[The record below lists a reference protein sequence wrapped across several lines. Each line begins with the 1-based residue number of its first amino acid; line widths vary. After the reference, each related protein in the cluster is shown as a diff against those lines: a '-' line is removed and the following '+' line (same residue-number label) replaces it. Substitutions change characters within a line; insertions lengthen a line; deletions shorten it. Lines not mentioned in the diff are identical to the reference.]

1 MKNNNPMTAAAW
13 NAAAKPIKTWNQ
25 ANPDD
30 QKKLPSIDRVR
41 ARGWMLT
48 INAEK
53 HEKSEVDAILG
64 SVPTA
69 AVYSEEAGSSTGY
82 QHYQV
87 FAYWEGKTTGS
98 RVRALF
104 GDAHCEPAGKPAVAC
119 AAYCSKDKTHLS
131 GPYWL
136 GAYDTVPGM
145 KPTTEQVGRKSKF
158 SEAQQHIE
166 EGWRYEDFLNDAEWM
181 AWGLR
186 HRQAIQDLAM
196 ARNARLYGEHDR
208 EVSVDYVFGPAGS
221 GKTKSVL
228 DIFGRRSVFM
238 ADLGSAFPFDGYSG
252 ESVLLL
258 DDFRSSII
266 FNDLLRILDCYPL
279 RVNVKGSHSWA
290 CWTKVVISANIPL
303 TEQYPN
309 LNERKD
315 PLLRRFENG
324 VVFEKTSP
332 AVALPYASREDAM
345 KGFRNDGGI
354 QGVQGYTPM
363 WEREQSSGG
372 FSDSDFDN
380 LLEN

>member
-13 NAAAKPIKTWNQ
+13 NAAAKPIKQWNK
-25 ANPDD
+25 ANPDNP
-30 QKKLPSIDRVR
+30 KKLPSIDRIR

-53 HEKSEVDAILG
+53 HTKAEVDAILG

-69 AVYSEEAGSSTGY
+69 SVYSEEAGATTGY

-98 RVRALF
+98 RVRSLF
-104 GDAHCEPAGKPAVAC
+104 SDAHVEPAGKPAIAC
-119 AAYCSKDKTHLS
+119 AAYCSKDRTHIS

-136 GAYDTVPGM
+136 GAYDAVPGM
-145 KPTTEQVGRKSKF
+145 RPTTEQTVRRDKFDAAQEMISK
-158 SEAQQHIE
+158 
-166 EGWRYEDFLNDAEWM
+166 GWRYEDFLNDGEWM
-181 AWGLR
+181 TWGLR
-186 HRQAIQDLAM
+186 HRQAIQDLTL

-208 EVSVDYVFGPAGS
+208 EISVDYIHGPAGS
-221 GKTKSVL
+221 GKTSATL
-228 DIFGRRSVFM
+228 DLYGRRDVFM

-252 ESVLLL
+252 EEVLLL

-266 FNDLLRILDCYPL
+266 FNDLLRILDRYPL

-290 CWTKVVISANIPL
+290 CWTKVIMSANIPL

-309 LNERKD
+309 LSERKD

-324 VVFEKTSP
+324 IVFEKTSP

-345 KGFRNDGGI
+345 KGIRNDGE
-354 QGVQGYTPM
+354 QNGVQGYTPM
-363 WEREQSSGG
+363 WERKKNDSG
-372 FSDSDFDN
+372 FSDADFDA
-380 LLEN
+380 LLD

>member
-13 NAAAKPIKTWNQ
+13 NTAAKPIKTWNK

-53 HEKSEVDAILG
+53 HDRAEVDAILG

-69 AVYSEEAGSSTGY
+69 SVYSEEAGSTTGY
-82 QHYQV
+82 RHYQA

-145 KPTTEQVGRKSKF
+145 KPTTEQVERKSKF
-158 SEAQQHIE
+158 SEAQERIE
-166 EGWRYEDFLNDAEWM
+166 EGWQYFDFLGSSEWI
-181 AWGLR
+181 AWALR
-186 HRQAIQDLAM
+186 HKQAIQDLTELHD
-196 ARNARLYGEHDR
+196 RETYGKHDR
-208 EVSVDYVFGPAGS
+208 EVSVDYIWGPAGS
-221 GKTKSVL
+221 GKTISIL
-228 DIFGRRSVFM
+228 DAFGRESVFI
-238 ADLGSAFPFDGYSG
+238 ADATNAFPFDGYEG

-258 DDFRSSII
+258 DDFRSSLR
-266 FNDLLRILDCYPL
+266 FEYLLRVLQGQPFL
-279 RVNVKGSHSWA
+279 VNVKGSHTLA
-290 CWTKVVISANIPL
+290 HWTKVVISANIPL
-303 TEQYPN
+303 SEQYPN
-309 LNERKD
+309 LSERKD
-315 PLLRRFENG
+315 PLLRRFESG
-324 VVFEKTSP
+324 IVFEKTSP

-345 KGFRNDGGI
+345 KGIRNDGG
-354 QGVQGYTPM
+354 QNGVQGYTPM
-363 WEREQSSGG
+363 WEREQNSGG
-372 FSDSDFDN
+372 FSDSDFDA
-380 LLEN
+380 LLN